1 MIWLA
6 AVLSMLALGIS
17 LWLAWEVA
25 GLKQRWARLYGLRSA
40 MVETETAL
48 EELMD
53 ELDKSGQT
61 LLAELDTRLI
71 QAQGIELSSVAT
83 REEKSSAKTKV
94 SPISLT
100 DTEEKRVAVIGLG
113 EQGYTVEE
121 ISRALGIPRGE
132 VQLILDLDRFR
143 Q

>member
-83 REEKSSAKTKV
+83 RGEKSSAKV

>member
-83 REEKSSAKTKV
+83 RGEKSSAKTKV

>member
-1 MIWLA
+1 MVLLA
-6 AVLSMLALGIS
+6 TILSLLALGIS

-61 LLAELDTRLI
+61 LLTEIDTRLI
-71 QAQGIELSSVAT
+71 QAQGIEFSNAIKAEPSAAATASSG
-83 REEKSSAKTKV
+83 SAAD
-94 SPISLT
+94 I
-100 DTEEKRVAVIGLG
+100 EGKRVAVIGLSQ
-113 EQGYTVEE
+113 QGYTVEE

-132 VQLILDLDRFR
+132 IQLIVDLEHFR
-143 Q
+143 K